1 MNGES
6 QMIRTNSI
14 IFKLTWQLS
23 VIVGILFSVLAISNL
38 YSLEVIQNNA
48 LTSSKNT
55 LGLYKANIENSLDNY
70 ARDMIEVF
78 DSTIEVA
85 LSMEHSDENGRY
97 FQAMELKQ
105 ALAMKM
111 SSNESSELMYVGI
124 PEQEVLITYFNNRI
138 SSKNKVLLMDALS
151 SLELPQQK
159 GWKDIVIGDVH
170 YVYQSIS
177 YSGVTY
183 GTLIQANSL
192 FSIVNRGEHDPGQYV
207 LSDLSGNIMAM
218 YNMQLQLEA
227 LTNDALKEAYSQH
240 YLLNSEVIPELGE
253 MIHLVRKQNVFL
265 GFQTMQWIIA
275 ILGMMSLIV
284 VPLVLRALTRD
295 VVKPILELVKAAKE
309 VEKGQQA
316 LKLPN
321 KRYSMEFM
329 KLFHAF
335 QSMVQEITAL
345 KIQSY
350 EEELERNR
358 IEIKYLQMQIRPHFY
373 LNAISTITSL
383 TYHHK
388 NEEIRNLIY
397 YLSKHLRY
405 RFTEG
410 VSEITLQEEIEH
422 VQNYIQ
428 MQEIRYPDQIFYMAD
443 IDPQAGKV
451 TLPQFM
457 IQTLVENSFKHAM
470 FYESVLSLFIRA
482 VIIEHHGVLMVKIT
496 VDDNGE
502 GFPQAW
508 LQSYKNTPQGSNQEH
523 VGIENI
529 QRTLRL
535 LYKRDD
541 LLTCYNLEPTGA
553 RAELLIP
560 LQTMNNNTEV
570 E

>member
-1 MNGES
+1 
-6 QMIRTNSI
+6 MIRTNSI

-23 VIVGILFSVLAISNL
+23 VIVGILFSVLAISNI

-55 LGLYKANIENSLDNY
+55 LGLYKANINNSLDNY

-111 SSNESSELMYVGI
+111 SSNESSELMYVSF
-124 PEQEVLITYFNNRI
+124 PEQEVLITYFKNRI
-138 SSKNKVLLMDALS
+138 SSNDKIQLMDALS
-151 SLELPQQK
+151 SLELSQQK
-159 GWKDIVIGDVH
+159 GWSDIVIGDVH

-192 FSIVNRGEHDPGQYV
+192 FSIVNRGEHDSGQYV
-207 LSDLSGNIMAM
+207 LSDHSGNIMAM
-218 YNMQLQLEA
+218 YNVQLQLDA
-227 LTNDALKEAYSQH
+227 LTIDALKETYSQH
-240 YLLNSEVIPELGE
+240 YLLNSEVIPELGQ

-265 GFQTMQWIIA
+265 GFQSIQWIIA
-275 ILGMMSLIV
+275 ILGLMSLIV

-295 VVKPILELVKAAKE
+295 VVKPILELVRAAKE

-335 QSMVQEITAL
+335 QSMVQEIKAL

-383 TYHHK
+383 TYQYK
-388 NEEIRNLIY
+388 YEEIRKLIY

-422 VQNYIQ
+422 VQNYIH
-428 MQEIRYPDQIFYMAD
+428 MQEVRYPDQIFYMAD
-443 IDPQAGKV
+443 IAAQAGEVK
-451 TLPQFM
+451 LPQFM

-470 FYESVLSLFIRA
+470 FYDSVLSLFIRA
-482 VIIEHHGVLMVKIT
+482 VIVEHQGVLMVKIT

-502 GFPQAW
+502 GFPKTW
-508 LQSYKNTPQGSNQEH
+508 LESYKNTSQGINHEH

-535 LYKRDD
+535 LYRRDD

-560 LQTMNNNTEV
+560 LQTKNNNMEV